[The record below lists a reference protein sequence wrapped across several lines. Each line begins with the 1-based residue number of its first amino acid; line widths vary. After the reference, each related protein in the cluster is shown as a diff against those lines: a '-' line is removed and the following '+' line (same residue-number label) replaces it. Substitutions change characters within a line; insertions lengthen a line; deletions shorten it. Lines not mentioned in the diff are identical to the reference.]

1 MTDHHLTKLG
11 LLCWC
16 CLLWIGHG
24 MLAVGILPSA
34 SSMWKGTFFSFSA
47 LYTYCIAHLFCIFTC
62 KVLPFLLKPC
72 SAVTRS
78 LNVVPCKKRQMSPQI
93 FVFNFNL
100 FFRKQTSWRFLLGC
114 LQSRGS
120 IKLPFMCQ
128 LHLKICSLVD
138 NWAEE
143 SFRVA
148 LTLKA
153 GFCVGTGGGGMVH
166 CLKKPTITPVK
177 PHV

>member
-1 MTDHHLTKLG
+1 MCFPTFKKG
-11 LLCWC
+11 LRVLSDRPSLDKAGPA
-16 CLLWIGHG
+16 LLVL
-24 MLAVGILPSA
+24 LAVNRSRHACCRRAPFCQQHV
-34 SSMWKGTFFSFSA
+34 KGHLFFSFSA

-78 LNVVPCKKRQMSPQI
+78 LNVVPCKKRRMSPQI

-120 IKLPFMCQ
+120 IKLPFM
-128 LHLKICSLVD
+128 
-138 NWAEE
+138 
-143 SFRVA
+143 
-148 LTLKA
+148 
-153 GFCVGTGGGGMVH
+153 
-166 CLKKPTITPVK
+166 
-177 PHV
+177 

>member
-24 MLAVGILPSA
+24 MLAVGVLPSA

-100 FFRKQTSWRFLLGC
+100 FFRKQTSWRFLPGC

-120 IKLPFMCQ
+120 IKLPFMWQ
-128 LHLKICSLVD
+128 LHGSLSKETYNYSSEATRVSKIGDVFWCFR
-138 NWAEE
+138 EE
-143 SFRVA
+143 VWKQVM
-148 LTLKA
+148 LNA
-153 GFCVGTGGGGMVH
+153 GGHEAFE
-166 CLKKPTITPVK
+166 
-177 PHV
+177 